1 MKKTTFILLLALV
14 LFSCKKKTYIT
25 IQAENYITGEGSD
38 YAGATYYVVE
48 SYTPL
53 FEVKSKQVATGT
65 LDENGHAAFEIKAN
79 GNRKYKISLTQPEN
93 VCYTAFRNYQSLDE
107 GADNVFNFKYGT
119 CGYARIPFENINC
132 VDESDNFHYTFYSA
146 IDPYIYIY
154 RGYIGGP
161 ADDYHWNNEVSF
173 ASGCIERFGRADP
186 VPIGSYIID
195 WRVSRG
201 TDTTYGT
208 DTFYVNENDT
218 TTYLI
223 EY

>member
-1 MKKTTFILLLALV
+1 MKKLTLILLMALV

-38 YAGATYYVVE
+38 YAGATYYVIE

-93 VCYTAFRNYQSLDE
+93 VCYTAFRNYQSLE
-107 GADNVFNFKYGT
+107 EDNVFNFKYGT

-146 IDPYIYIY
+146 IDP
-154 RGYIGGP
+154 
-161 ADDYHWNNEVSF
+161 
-173 ASGCIERFGRADP
+173 
-186 VPIGSYIID
+186 
-195 WRVSRG
+195 
-201 TDTTYGT
+201 
-208 DTFYVNENDT
+208 
-218 TTYLI
+218 
-223 EY
+223 

>member
-1 MKKTTFILLLALV
+1 MKKTTFLLLLVLV

-107 GADNVFNFKYGT
+107 GGDNVFNFKYGT
-119 CGYARIPFENINC
+119 CGYARVPFDNIVC
-132 VDESDNFHYTFYSA
+132 VSDTDRFQFTFYNA
-146 IDPYIYIY
+146 IDPNIYIYI
-154 RGYIGGP
+154 
-161 ADDYHWNNEVSF
+161 E
-173 ASGCIERFGRADP
+173 EQ
-186 VPIGSYIID
+186 
-195 WRVSRG
+195 
-201 TDTTYGT
+201 
-208 DTFYVNENDT
+208 
-218 TTYLI
+218 
-223 EY
+223 

>member
-1 MKKTTFILLLALV
+1 MKKTTFLLLLVLV

-93 VCYTAFRNYQSLDE
+93 VCYTTFRNYQSLDE

-119 CGYARIPFENINC
+119 CGYLNFQYNSVFCEGPNDKFQYKYYTSINSEMYFYTGFTTGADNNWSENTFLDGCRTYLGDYSKIIP
-132 VDESDNFHYTFYSA
+132 VG
-146 IDPYIYIY
+146 PYEI
-154 RGYIGGP
+154 
-161 ADDYHWNNEVSF
+161 A
-173 ASGCIERFGRADP
+173 
-186 VPIGSYIID
+186 
-195 WRVSRG
+195 WRVIRG

-208 DTFYVNENDT
+208 DTFYINENDT

>member
-1 MKKTTFILLLALV
+1 MVCVLL
-14 LFSCKKKTYIT
+14 SCKKKTYIT

-38 YAGATYYVVE
+38 YAGANYYVVE

-65 LDENGHAAFEIKAN
+65 LDENGHAAIEIRAN
-79 GNRKYKISLTQPEN
+79 VNRKYKISLTQPDN

-107 GADNVFNFKYGT
+107 GGDNVINFKYGT
-119 CGYARIPFENINC
+119 CGYAKIPFENVNC
-132 VDESDNFHYTFYSA
+132 VSDTDKFQFTYFNS
-146 IDPYIYIY
+146 IDPNIFIY
-154 RGYIGGP
+154 RTVAISGA
-161 ADDYHWNNEVSF
+161 ADDYNWNDEVF
-173 ASGCIERFGRADP
+173 YLQGCQINIGNNTA
-186 VPIGSYIID
+186 VPAGPYIVD
-195 WRVSRG
+195 WRVIRG

-218 TTYLI
+218 TVYLL